1 MYEDAKDGG
10 DWCAEDDGKLWSFVR
25 RHEERVE
32 RGIGGGD
39 WRALSYWSP
48 HWHII
53 GLAEEFE
60 SDSSSSCVRWFGEL
74 ATTQF
79 SPENEL
85 TEGELGTVER
95 KAAEAAGAGA
105 VDGEGS
111 EPCECAECGSASFSP
126 IWEAGA
132 ALMDKRWCERI
143 GRRQQKRLAAAFE
156 WAIGDR

>member
-1 MYEDAKDGG
+1 MY
-10 DWCAEDDGKLWSFVR
+10 L
-25 RHEERVE
+25 
-32 RGIGGGD
+32 
-39 WRALSYWSP
+39 LS
-48 HWHII
+48 H
-53 GLAEEFE
+53 ATFE

-111 EPCECAECGSASFSP
+111 GRCECAECGSASFLS

-132 ALMDKRWCERI
+132 ALMDKSWTERI
-143 GRRQQKRLAAAFE
+143 GRRQQQRLAAAFE

>member
-1 MYEDAKDGG
+1 MY
-10 DWCAEDDGKLWSFVR
+10 L
-25 RHEERVE
+25 
-32 RGIGGGD
+32 
-39 WRALSYWSP
+39 LS
-48 HWHII
+48 H
-53 GLAEEFE
+53 ATFE

-85 TEGELGTVER
+85 TEGELEIVER

-105 VDGEGS
+105 VAVGGS
-111 EPCECAECGSASFSP
+111 ERCECAECGSASFSP

-132 ALMDKRWCERI
+132 ALMDKRWTERI